1 MRIVQ
6 CPTCGKDVAWS
17 RENKFRPFCSER
29 CKLIDL
35 GAWATGQNSISTP
48 LTEKDLDD
56 PNIEAQITKY
66 FQEQAAK
73 DVSDDDNQLP
83 IKPLIK

>member
-1 MRIVQ
+1 MSNLDLATLHLAVRYEKHVNDLVDEIYKVHKNI
-6 CPTCGKDVAWS
+6 C
-17 RENKFRPFCSER
+17 EL
-29 CKLIDL
+29 CK
-35 GAWATGQNSISTP
+35 NEK

-66 FQEQAAK
+66 FQEQATK